1 MAKREHLLKYEG
13 YIFDLDGTVYLS
25 NRLLANADQVITYLQ
40 EMGKRVLFLSN
51 KPIESRAAYAEN

>member
-25 NRLLANADQVITYLQ
+25 NRLLANADQVIAPARNG
-40 EMGKRVLFLSN
+40 EKGFVLI
-51 KPIESRAAYAEN
+51 KQAH